1 MTEPSTAAPMP
12 ASPDGQRPGADDAGR
27 MPVETRWDG
36 VRRFVRTQPM
46 GTVSGLVILVFIV
59 LAFGASMI
67 APFDPLSQDR
77 TAILQPPSG
86 AHLLGT
92 DDLGRDVLSRIMHGA
107 QISLYVGTMTIGV
120 SLIIGATIGIAS
132 GYLGGP
138 VDAVL
143 QGLIDAMLSIPPL
156 ILALFIASLLGPS
169 VQNVIT
175 ALAVLT
181 IPRFAR
187 IARGEMLRIK
197 SEDFIAAAVV
207 LGAKRTRIMM
217 RHGLPN
223 MVPSLIVVASLGFG
237 TVIVAEAAL
246 TFLGIGTPPP
256 NPSWGLMLS
265 QGATYFQVA
274 PWMVVFPGIAI
285 SLTVLAFNLLGDA
298 LRDFFDPKL
307 VR

>member
-1 MTEPSTAAPMP
+1 MPTES
-12 ASPDGQRPGADDAGR
+12 RWAGLK
-27 MPVETRWDG
+27 
-36 VRRFVRTQPM
+36 RFVRTQPM
-46 GTVSGLVILVFIV
+46 GAVSALVILVFIV

-67 APFDPLSQDR
+67 APHDPLAQDR
-77 TAILQPPSG
+77 TAILQGPSA
-86 AHLLGT
+86 AHLLGS
-92 DDLGRDVLSRIMHGA
+92 DDLGRDVLSRIMHGS
-107 QISLYVGTMTIGV
+107 QISLYVGTMTIMI
-120 SLIIGATIGIAS
+120 SLLLGATLGIAS

-143 QGLIDAMLSIPPL
+143 QGFIDAMLSIPPL

-169 VQNVIT
+169 VQNVIA

-181 IPRFAR
+181 VPRFAR

-197 SEDFIAAAVV
+197 SEDFISAAVV
-207 LGAKRTRIMM
+207 LGASRTRIML

-274 PWMVVFPGIAI
+274 PWMIVFPGLAI
-285 SLTVLAFNLLGDA
+285 SATVLAFNLLGDA